1 MKLKSLEKKYYQDPK
16 KNNFFPLANAYRE
29 VDRLDDCIKIFRQ
42 GLSLFPHY
50 WAARVALGRALLEKG
65 DIDEALKELE
75 TALVHVPENFL
86 LHKLLASIYL
96 KKGDLLK
103 AGHHGELVLFVNPHH
118 AESLRIKGK
127 VLKIRGRDSQKE
139 SFHEQEQ
146 KSSLKEQKRESLI
159 EHPEKPEKQEDETKL
174 VDKKKDE
181 EKESLINKE
190 EDKKEF
196 LSQEQ
201 KEKEGEG
208 EEEKERESFPLKQE
222 EEIITATLAELY
234 ISQGLPER
242 AIEIYKK
249 LIKEQPEREE
259 EWKKRIAA
267 IQEIQGAAISAEIFA
282 LEEEAAK
289 KKNTHESIL
298 QQLETWLENI
308 EKFEKS
314 K

>member
-1 MKLKSLEKKYYQDPK
+1 MKLKSLEKKFYQDPK
-16 KNNFFPLANAYRE
+16 KNYFFPLANAYRE

-42 GLSLFPHY
+42 GLSLFPYY
-50 WAARVALGRALLEKG
+50 WAARVALGRALFEKG
-65 DIDEALKELE
+65 DLDEALKELE
-75 TALVHVPENFL
+75 TASVHVPENFL
-86 LHKLLASIYL
+86 LHELLASIYL

-103 AGHHGELVLFVNPHH
+103 AAHHGELVLFVNSHH
-118 AESLRIKGK
+118 AEALRIKED
-127 VLKIRGRDSQKE
+127 VFKIRGRDSQKE
-139 SFHEQEQ
+139 PFHEQEQ
-146 KSSLKEQKRESLI
+146 KSLLKEQKRESL
-159 EHPEKPEKQEDETKL
+159 PGKQEDETKF

-201 KEKEGEG
+201 EEKEGEG
-208 EEEKERESFPLKQE
+208 EEKKGRESFPLKQE

-234 ISQGLPER
+234 ISQGLAER
-242 AIEIYKK
+242 AIEIYQK
-249 LIKEQPEREE
+249 LIKQQPEREE

-267 IQEIQGAAISAEIFA
+267 IQEIQGAAVSAEIFA
-282 LEEEAAK
+282 SEEEAAK
-289 KKNTHESIL
+289 KKNTQESIL

>member
-1 MKLKSLEKKYYQDPK
+1 MKLKSLEKKYYQYPK

-29 VDRLDDCIKIFRQ
+29 VDRLDDCIEIFRQ

-50 WAARVALGRALLEKG
+50 WAARVALGRALFEKG
-65 DIDEALKELE
+65 YFDEALKELE

-139 SFHEQEQ
+139 SFHEQEL

-181 EKESLINKE
+181 EK
-190 EDKKEF
+190 
-196 LSQEQ
+196 
-201 KEKEGEG
+201 
-208 EEEKERESFPLKQE
+208 KQE

-242 AIEIYKK
+242 AIEIYKN
-249 LIKEQPEREE
+249 LIKKEPEREE

-289 KKNTHESIL
+289 EKNTHESIL

>member
-16 KNNFFPLANAYRE
+16 KNYFFPLANAYRE
-29 VDRLDDCIKIFRQ
+29 VDRLDDCIKMFRQ

-50 WAARVALGRALLEKG
+50 WAARVALGRALFEKG
-65 DIDEALKELE
+65 DLDEALKELE
-75 TALVHVPENFL
+75 TALAHVPENFL
-86 LHKLLASIYL
+86 LHELLASIYL

-103 AGHHGELVLFVNPHH
+103 ATHHGEFVLFVNPHH

-127 VLKIRGRDSQKE
+127 VLKIRGKDSQKGPL
-139 SFHEQEQ
+139 HEQEQ
-146 KSSLKEQKRESLI
+146 KSSLKEQKRKSL
-159 EHPEKPEKQEDETKL
+159 PEKLEKQEDEKEF
-174 VDKKKDE
+174 VVNKKDE
-181 EKESLINKE
+181 EMESLINKE

-196 LSQEQ
+196 LSQE
-201 KEKEGEG
+201 KEEKKGEG
-208 EEEKERESFPLKQE
+208 EKEKGRESFPLKQE

-242 AIEIYKK
+242 AIEIYKN
-249 LIKEQPEREE
+249 LIKQEPAREE

-267 IQEIQGAAISAEIFA
+267 IQEIQSAPVSVEIFA
-282 LEEEAAK
+282 PEKEAAK
-289 KKNTHESIL
+289 KKDTHESIL

>member
-1 MKLKSLEKKYYQDPK
+1 MKLKSLEKKYYQDSK

-29 VDRLDDCIKIFRQ
+29 VDRLDDCIKVFRQ

-50 WAARVALGRALLEKG
+50 WAARVALGRALFEKG
-65 DIDEALKELE
+65 DIDEAFKELE
-75 TALVHVPENFL
+75 TALAHVPENFL
-86 LHKLLASIYL
+86 LHELLASIYL
-96 KKGDLLK
+96 KKGNLLK
-103 AGHHGELVLFVNPHH
+103 AAYHGELVLFVNPHH
-118 AESLRIKGK
+118 SEALRIKGK

-146 KSSLKEQKRESLI
+146 KSSLKEQKRELL
-159 EHPEKPEKQEDETKL
+159 PEKSEKQEDETEF
-174 VDKKKDE
+174 VVKKKYE

-196 LSQEQ
+196 LSQELE
-201 KEKEGEG
+201 KEKGEV
-208 EEEKERESFPLKQE
+208 EKEKGRESFPLKLE

-234 ISQGLPER
+234 LSQGLPER

-267 IQEIQGAAISAEIFA
+267 IQEIQ
-282 LEEEAAK
+282 
-289 KKNTHESIL
+289 
-298 QQLETWLENI
+298 
-308 EKFEKS
+308 KFEKS